1 MKGKERRLAADQRAK
16 LIENLCDPFP
26 VSLIRWLVVDKA
38 ANGAKG
44 KLFAYADA
52 RAYTDRLNDVV
63 GAASWSENYSVSTL
77 DGLSR
82 VRNGETARSG
92 KVFAAC
98 TLWIDGLGTRSGTGE
113 RWADD
118 PNAMMEADAQA
129 LKRACSRF
137 GLGRYLYDLGP
148 CWVPLDRD
156 GQPTVVPE
164 LPQWAW
170 PRRDRVSGAPELKV
184 VPISTSSPALL
195 NMGTT
200 RKIESFRSTLGDAI
214 YAEIL
219 INEGQCDVARGIRT
233 RLRQLQVL
241 RKMQTAAGLVRRVGA
256 LTRRLGTGQLM
267 AEMEDLNI
275 RTVAEIPSLEV
286 LAQLVQHLGTIAA
299 RRIA

>member
-1 MKGKERRLAADQRAK
+1 MKAKERRLTAVQRAK

-26 VSLIRWLVVDKA
+26 VSLIRWLVVERST
-38 ANGAKG
+38 NGSKG
-44 KLFAYADA
+44 KLLAYADA

-63 GAASWSENYSVSTL
+63 GTASWSESYSVSTL
-77 DGLSR
+77 EGLSR
-82 VRNGETARSG
+82 VRNGETVRSG

-113 RWADD
+113 RWADN
-118 PNAMMEADAQA
+118 PNALMEADAQA

-170 PRRDRVSGAPELKV
+170 PRQDRVSGAPELKV
-184 VPISTSSPALL
+184 VPISTTRSALL
-195 NMGTT
+195 DMGTT

-219 INEGQCDVARGIRT
+219 RNEGQCDSAPGIRT

-241 RKMQTAAGLVRRVGA
+241 RMMQTTAGLIRRVGA
-256 LTRRLGTGQLM
+256 LTRRLGTRQLM
-267 AEMEDLNI
+267 AEMEELNV
-275 RTVAEIPSLEV
+275 RAVTEIPNLEV
-286 LAQLVQHLGTIAA
+286 LAQLAQHLETIAA
-299 RRIA
+299 RRVA

>member
-1 MKGKERRLAADQRAK
+1 MKAKERRLTADQRAM

-26 VSLIRWLVVDKA
+26 VSLIRWLVVNRT
-38 ANGAKG
+38 ANGTKG
-44 KLFAYADA
+44 KLLAYADV

-63 GAASWSENYSVSTL
+63 GAASWSESYSVSAL

-82 VRNGETARSG
+82 VRNGETVRSG

-156 GQPTVVPE
+156 GQPTLVPE

-170 PRRDRVSGAPELKV
+170 PRKDRVAGAPELKV

-195 NMGTT
+195 DMGTT
-200 RKIESFRSTLGDAI
+200 RKIESFRSTLGNAI

-219 INEGQCDVARGIRT
+219 INEGQCDSARGIRT

-241 RKMQTAAGLVRRVGA
+241 RKMLAAAGLVRRVRA
-256 LTRRLGTGQLM
+256 LTRRLGTRQLM

-275 RTVAEIPSLEV
+275 RAVTEIPSLEV
-286 LAQLVQHLGTIAA
+286 LAQLAQHLGTIAA

>member
-1 MKGKERRLAADQRAK
+1 MKAKVRRLTVDQRAK

-26 VSLIRWLVVDKA
+26 ASLIRWLVVDKTT
-38 ANGAKG
+38 NGSKG

-63 GAASWSENYSVSTL
+63 GATNWSESYSVNTL
-77 DGLSR
+77 EGLSR
-82 VRNGETARSG
+82 VRDGHTVPSG

-118 PNAMMEADAQA
+118 PHAMMEADAQA

-170 PRRDRVSGAPELKV
+170 PRKDRVSGAPDLKV
-184 VPISTSSPALL
+184 VPISTSSPTLL
-195 NMGTT
+195 DMGTT

-219 INEGQCDVARGIRT
+219 RNEGQCDSARGIHT

-241 RKMQTAAGLVRRVGA
+241 RMMQTAAGLVRRVGA
-256 LTRRLGTGQLM
+256 LTRRLGTRQLI

-275 RTVAEIPSLEV
+275 RAVTEIPNLEV
-286 LAQLVQHLGTIAA
+286 LAQLAQHLETIAA
-299 RRIA
+299 RQVA

>member
-1 MKGKERRLAADQRAK
+1 MKAKERRLTANQRAK

-26 VSLIRWLVVDKA
+26 VSLIRWLVVDRSP
-38 ANGAKG
+38 NGAKG
-44 KLFAYADA
+44 KLLAYADA
-52 RAYTDRLNDVV
+52 RAYTDRLNAVV
-63 GAASWSENYSVSTL
+63 GAAGWSETYSVSTL
-77 DGLSR
+77 EGLSR
-82 VRNGETARSG
+82 VRNGQTLPSG
-92 KVFAAC
+92 KVFAIC

-170 PRRDRVSGAPELKV
+170 PSKDRVSGAPELKV
-184 VPISTSSPALL
+184 VPISTSSPVLL
-195 NMGTT
+195 DMGTT
-200 RKIESFRSTLGDAI
+200 RKIESFRNTLGDAI

-219 INEGQCDVARGIRT
+219 GNEGQCDSARGIRT
-233 RLRQLQVL
+233 RLRQLQVV
-241 RKMQTAAGLVRRVGA
+241 RMMQTTAGLIRRIGA
-256 LTRRLGTGQLM
+256 LTRRLGTRQLM
-267 AEMEDLNI
+267 AEMEDLNV
-275 RTVAEIPSLEV
+275 RSLTEIPNLEV
-286 LAQLVQHLGTIAA
+286 LAQLVQHLEAVAA

>member
-1 MKGKERRLAADQRAK
+1 MKAKERRLTANQRAK

-26 VSLIRWLVVDKA
+26 VSLIRWLVVDRSP
-38 ANGAKG
+38 NGAKG
-44 KLFAYADA
+44 KLLAYADA
-52 RAYTDRLNDVV
+52 RAYTDRLNAVV
-63 GAASWSENYSVSTL
+63 GAAGWSESYSVSTL
-77 DGLSR
+77 EGLSR
-82 VRNGETARSG
+82 VRNGQTLPSG
-92 KVFAAC
+92 KVFAIC

-170 PRRDRVSGAPELKV
+170 PSKDRVSGAPELKV
-184 VPISTSSPALL
+184 VPISTSSPVLL
-195 NMGTT
+195 DMGTT
-200 RKIESFRSTLGDAI
+200 RKIESFRNTLGDAI

-219 INEGQCDVARGIRT
+219 GREGQCDSARGIRT
-233 RLRQLQVL
+233 RLRQLQVV
-241 RKMQTAAGLVRRVGA
+241 RMMQTAAGLMRRIGA
-256 LTRRLGTGQLM
+256 LTRRLGTRQLM
-267 AEMEDLNI
+267 AEMEDLDV
-275 RTVAEIPSLEV
+275 RSLTEIPNLEM
-286 LAQLVQHLGTIAA
+286 LAQLVQHLEAVAA
-299 RRIA
+299 RRVA